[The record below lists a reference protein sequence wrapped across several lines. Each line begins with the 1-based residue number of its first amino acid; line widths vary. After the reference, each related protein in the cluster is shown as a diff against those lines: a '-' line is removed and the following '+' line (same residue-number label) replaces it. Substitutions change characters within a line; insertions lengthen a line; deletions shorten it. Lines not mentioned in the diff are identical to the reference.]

1 MNSSIATFIAT
12 ALVLF
17 ALGQALAHPA
27 KEAAHTSPGVW
38 GVELPFGK
46 R

>member
-1 MNSSIATFIAT
+1 MSSSITTFIAT

-17 ALGQALAHPA
+17 TLGQALAHPA
-27 KEAAHTSPGVW
+27 KEAAQQQSAVATSAAMA
-38 GVELPFGK
+38 